1 MSKGAVCVSRQAVS
15 ISVRGWRYR
24 VVTLLVEAAPVRL
37 AVADT
42 WRRRM
47 RGLAGT
53 LPADW
58 AGLDGL
64 LIPFPFA
71 WRWSLWMRG
80 MQFPIAVQWLRHGVP
95 LGSRLSLTPDHPWR
109 RTHPPRPADAVIE
122 YLPV

>member
-1 MSKGAVCVSRQAVS
+1 MSRHAESL
-15 ISVRGWRYR
+15 IVRGWRYR
-24 VVTLLVEAAPVRL
+24 VVTLPVGSARVRL

-53 LPADW
+53 RPHDWPAV
-58 AGLDGL
+58 DGL

-109 RTHPPRPADAVIE
+109 RTYPPRAADAVIE
-122 YLPV
+122 YLPDRPVII